1 MDNLIFLDLDE
12 AIRADVA
19 RFGGTRDELSRRV
32 CGSAQALRHKLAGF
46 KGQFLRPDELID
58 LMLHSGGR
66 HTVASMAA
74 AVGGVFLMLP
84 ETVDWSPRQVS
95 RGIEL
100 PSKSRVVT
108 GFSAVCRFHST
119 TEMP

>member
-19 RFGGTRDELSRRV
+19 QFAGTRDELSRRV

-66 HTVASMAA
+66 HTVARNEARRQAA
-74 AVGGVFLMLP
+74 AKRRA
-84 ETVDWSPRQVS
+84 SPHLRWIK
-95 RGIEL
+95 RKKIMRIMRRL
-100 PSKSRVVT
+100 KNR
-108 GFSAVCRFHST
+108 R
-119 TEMP
+119 